1 VTAAAL
7 AALPLLAVPT
17 PAHAHGGDPTLV
29 TEYLGTSP
37 PLPDAVVIQVRTT
50 AGEQMVVQ
58 NNSATVLEV
67 DDPGKRPFLRISSA
81 GVQADVAAPF
91 FHASLNPPDASLQ
104 LPSFAGD
111 YAPARWEQ
119 VSADDAWGWFDPRL
133 HPFEPG
139 KEPSARPVPKGVR
152 GEAVIADW
160 QIPMRY
166 GTQDASA
173 NGALERRPL
182 DGAFRATVAAP
193 PAGLTAVVAQGS
205 PPALLLRAPAGT
217 AVVVTGVDGVPF
229 LRINSDGAFANGPA
243 AALAATRSWWPGR
256 RPPTAG
262 CGWGNPARPTGSTTG

>member
-1 VTAAAL
+1 VTP

-50 AGEQMVVQ
+50 AGEQRVVQ

-111 YAPARWEQ
+111 DAPARWEQ
-119 VSADDAWGWFDPRL
+119 V
-133 HPFEPG
+133 
-139 KEPSARPVPKGVR
+139 
-152 GEAVIADW
+152 
-160 QIPMRY
+160 
-166 GTQDASA
+166 
-173 NGALERRPL
+173 
-182 DGAFRATVAAP
+182 
-193 PAGLTAVVAQGS
+193 
-205 PPALLLRAPAGT
+205 
-217 AVVVTGVDGVPF
+217 
-229 LRINSDGAFANGPA
+229 PA

-262 CGWGNPARPTGSTTG
+262 CGWGNPERPTGSTTG